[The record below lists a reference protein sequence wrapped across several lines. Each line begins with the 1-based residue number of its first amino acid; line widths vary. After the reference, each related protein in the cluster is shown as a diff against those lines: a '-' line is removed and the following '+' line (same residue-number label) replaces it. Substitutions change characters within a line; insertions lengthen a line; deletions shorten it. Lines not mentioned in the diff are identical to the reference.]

1 MDLYKLIKYIALAL
15 GLIGA
20 IFAFM
25 IMAGSDSVIDYI
37 LYLTYV
43 ILFLILALV
52 MFYVIKG
59 VLAGDIK
66 KTLISLGLFFG
77 IILISYFLASGTD
90 LNLKPFNDKGL
101 DITESTSKLVG
112 TGLYAFYFLM
122 VGAIVAMLLSSVK
135 KMFNK

>member
-1 MDLYKLIKYIALAL
+1 MDLYKIIKYIALVL

-25 IMAGSDSVIDYI
+25 IMAGSNSVIDYI
-37 LYLTYV
+37 LYLTYLV
-43 ILFLILALV
+43 LIIILALV
-52 MFYVIKG
+52 LFYVIKG

-77 IILISYFLASGTD
+77 IIIISYFLSSGTD

-112 TGLYAFYFLM
+112 AGLYAFYILM
-122 VGAIVAMLLSSVK
+122 AGAIIAMLFSSTK